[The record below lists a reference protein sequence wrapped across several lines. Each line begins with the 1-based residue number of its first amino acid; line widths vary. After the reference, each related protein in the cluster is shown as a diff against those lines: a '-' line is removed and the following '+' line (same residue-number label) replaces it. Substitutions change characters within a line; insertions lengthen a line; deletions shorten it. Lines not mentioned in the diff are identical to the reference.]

1 MSARTAAVIGNAP
14 TGRALAEVVDSRDAP
29 VALDPQ
35 ALRGWYGAFPSGVVA
50 VAAHA
55 DGQLTGIAAS
65 SFTSVSLDPPLVSIS
80 VARTSN
86 TWPQLR
92 KARQIGISVLA
103 DRQDVVCRQLA
114 GPVPERFAG
123 LRFSVTSGGAVLLRE
138 SVATFTTT
146 LHSEI
151 DAGDHVIVLLE
162 VHAAE
167 DGEGQAP
174 LIFHRSVFA
183 QLDRSGLDPSEL
195 DGRINGE
202 PVH

>member
-1 MSARTAAVIGNAP
+1 VNARSAAVIGNSRPAP
-14 TGRALAEVVDSRDAP
+14 SLAAVVDSPPLDAK
-29 VALDPQ
+29 
-35 ALRGWYGAFPSGVVA
+35 ALRHWYGEFPSGVVA
-50 VAAHA
+50 VAAHVG
-55 DGQLTGIAAS
+55 GQLTGIAAS
-65 SFTSVSLDPPLVSIS
+65 SFTSVSLDPPLVSVS

-86 TWPQLR
+86 TWPLLR
-92 KARQIGISVLA
+92 KAGQIGISVLA

-114 GPVPERFAG
+114 GPAGERFAG
-123 LRFSVTSGGAVLLRE
+123 LRFSVTGGGAVLLRE
-138 SVATFTTT
+138 SLATYTTSV
-146 LHSEI
+146 HQEI

-174 LIFHRSVFA
+174 LIFHRSAFA
-183 QLDRSGLDPSEL
+183 QLDRSGLDQAEL

>member
-14 TGRALAEVVDSRDAP
+14 PGRALAEVADSRDAS

-50 VAAHA
+50 VAAHV

-86 TWPQLR
+86 TWPSLR
-92 KARQIGISVLA
+92 KAGQIGISVLA
-103 DRQDVVCRQLA
+103 DRQDIVCRQLA

-138 SVATFTTT
+138 SVANFTTT

-162 VHAAE
+162 VRGAE
-167 DGEGQAP
+167 DGEGKAP